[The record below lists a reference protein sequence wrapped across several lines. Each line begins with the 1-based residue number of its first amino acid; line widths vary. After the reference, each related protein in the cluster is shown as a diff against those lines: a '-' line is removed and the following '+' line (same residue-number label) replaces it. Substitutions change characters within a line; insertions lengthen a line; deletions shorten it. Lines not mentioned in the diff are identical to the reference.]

1 MNVVI
6 TAFEQNINNV
16 ITVHDCF
23 GTHPNNLEKLSNIIK
38 IEFINLYTNEDFLF
52 KFNNR
57 NKQNIIDNGFKIL
70 FDESTKTEYVL
81 LKRTKYY
88 LPTPPKLGK
97 LNLDNVIPS
106 KYMIT

>member
-6 TAFEQNINNV
+6 TAFEQNIDNV

-38 IEFINLYTNEDFLF
+38 IEFVKLYGDEDFLM
-52 KFNNR
+52 KFHNR
-57 NKQNIIDNGFKIL
+57 NKQNILDNGFKIL
-70 FDESTKTEYVL
+70 YDECTKTEYVL
-81 LKRTKYY
+81 LKITKYY
-88 LPTPPKLGK
+88 IPIPPKLGK
-97 LNLDNVIPS
+97 LNLDNIIHS